1 MFFIKGKEIPNGG
14 YKVSITFNHTIIHVL
29 DLSMNMPVLSTD
41 LFILNDETE
50 NFITKHLIKI
60 FEGSSTNEAVFKEN
74 APMIERLAVPLTPE
88 YFQTLSEELAN
99 TFYRYM
105 QEYESIPSGDLLIS
119 SFMMDSKPYLSI
131 LKLNYKE
138 EFTHFVE
145 HNDAGVITRIIKH
158 KGIFPSTG
166 KQVEEGVII
175 NTETLDV
182 LLLDQ
187 TKSKYLALM
196 FDLEPKL
203 SVKETIKALETVA
216 SKVIEEHYDNPLN
229 ALSELKSNISET
241 IARTGSIPIQEVME
255 QTFGE
260 DDTVFE
266 SCLSQMAE
274 YGIQEATV
282 PVTDSKVSNRFA
294 SQKLK
299 TDTGIELKFPT
310 ELFKDP
316 DFIEIVNNPNGTLS
330 IVLKNISQITQK

>member
-1 MFFIKGKEIPNGG
+1 M
-14 YKVSITFNHTIIHVL
+14 SITFNHTIIHVL
-29 DLSMNMPVLSTD
+29 DLSMNMPVLSTNLLTLD
-41 LFILNDETE
+41 DETE
-50 NFITKHLIKI
+50 SFITKHLIKV

-74 APMIERLAVPLTPE
+74 APMLERLHVPLTPD
-88 YFQTLSEELAN
+88 YFQNLSEEIAE
-99 TFYRYM
+99 TFFRYM
-105 QEYESIPSGDLLIS
+105 QEYESISNGDLCIS
-119 SFMMDSKPYLSI
+119 SFMMDGSSYLCI

-145 HNDAGVITRIIKH
+145 HNEAGILTRIIKH

-166 KQVEEGVII
+166 KQIEEGIII
-175 NTETLDV
+175 NTETFDT

-196 FDLEPKL
+196 FDLAPKP

-241 IARTGSIPIQEVME
+241 IARTGSIPVQEVME

-260 DDTVFE
+260 DDAVFE
-266 SCLSQMAE
+266 SCLTQMAE
-274 YGIQEATV
+274 YGIKDATV
-282 PVTDSKVSNRFA
+282 PVTDTKVSNHFA
-294 SQKLK
+294 SQKIK
-299 TDTGIELKFPT
+299 TDTGIELKFPA

-316 DFIEIVNNPNGTLS
+316 DFIEIINNPNGTLS
-330 IVLKNISQITQK
+330 IVLKNISQIIQK